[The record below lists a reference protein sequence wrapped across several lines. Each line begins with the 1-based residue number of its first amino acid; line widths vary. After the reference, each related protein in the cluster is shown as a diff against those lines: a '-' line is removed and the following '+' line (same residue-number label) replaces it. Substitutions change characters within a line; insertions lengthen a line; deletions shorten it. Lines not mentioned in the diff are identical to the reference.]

1 LWAIVGRFCLIHG
14 LKDGESIGRNMGFFA
29 IGTAISTAVGTII
42 SAEVVRDIGGP
53 MALAR
58 WRMLIAALMLVP
70 VTTGVA
76 GWTTLARWQLAP
88 IAASSLFAIVLAEPA
103 LNASIARMGSRR
115 TALVFST
122 NAPLSALFG
131 FVVLGETLKPVQ
143 ILGGAL
149 IVLGIVLAI
158 AFALPTQVAR
168 PLKTEVHRE
177 ARPEAVA
184 IGLGLCAAF
193 GQAIGNLAVRPV
205 MAAHADAFAVMALRA
220 FIAAL
225 VLWVVRP
232 FLPRKPHRPAART
245 FLLTSAGA
253 FISYVLGMSM
263 LMLALGAAPIG
274 IAATLSSMSPIA
286 ILPLLWWRTGQ
297 PAPWPAWFGALLAG
311 AGTLCLFA

>member
-1 LWAIVGRFCLIHG
+1 
-14 LKDGESIGRNMGFFA
+14 MGFLA

-58 WRMLIAALMLVP
+58 WRMLIATLMLVI
-70 VTTGVA
+70 VTTGFA
-76 GWTTLARWQLAP
+76 GWTTLASWQLTP

-122 NAPLSALFG
+122 NAPMSAVLG
-131 FVVLGETLKPVQ
+131 FLVLGETLKPNQ

-149 IVLGIVLAI
+149 IILGIMLAI
-158 AFALPTQVAR
+158 AFALPTPAGR
-168 PLKTEVHRE
+168 TLEAEVHRE
-177 ARPEAVA
+177 ARPEALA
-184 IGLGLCAAF
+184 IGLGLIAAL
-193 GQAIGNLAVRPV
+193 GQAIGNLALRPV
-205 MAAHADAFAVMALRA
+205 MAAQADAFAVMALRA
-220 FIAAL
+220 FVAAL
-225 VLWVVRP
+225 VLW
-232 FLPRKPHRPAART
+232 FLRLFLRTKPHRPTART

-263 LMLALGAAPIG
+263 LMVALGAAPIG

-286 ILPLLWWRTGQ
+286 ILPLLWWRTGR
-297 PAPWPAWFGALLAG
+297 PAPRPAWFGALLSG
-311 AGTLCLFA
+311 VGTFCLFA